1 MHLVGTTEEDTLMP
15 TNEFTRQVSV
25 DFAPRGSVCEWCG
38 NLAERQLTAIGGI
51 LHNRRGV
58 FCRSCGEKFAKK
70 VANASKQ

>member
-1 MHLVGTTEEDTLMP
+1 MP
-15 TNEFTRQVSV
+15 TNEFTRLVSV